1 MISQVYQQTPR
12 PLIEAWFLR
21 FMFILLDYWKIEVDV
36 TDHVTDHVSLLL

>member
-21 FMFILLDYWKIEVDV
+21 FMFILDYWKIEVDV
-36 TDHVTDHVSLLL
+36 TDQHVTDHVSLLL